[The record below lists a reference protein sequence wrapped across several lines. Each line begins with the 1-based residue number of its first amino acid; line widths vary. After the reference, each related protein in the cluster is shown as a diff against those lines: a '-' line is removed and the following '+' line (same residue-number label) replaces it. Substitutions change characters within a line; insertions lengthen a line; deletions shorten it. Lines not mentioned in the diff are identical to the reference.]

1 MQDKKRH
8 GVEVWRVDVIH
19 SDWNCTLDG
28 LPEPSPL
35 RLGLR
40 MIGGLKVEAGLRIF
54 SARRRG
60 VLEQPETVHGGMFVS
75 LEDESDNVQ
84 VMVWLENQGATAPA
98 IAAGAALGCQGHMA
112 ARGR

>member
-1 MQDKKRH
+1 MQDEKRH
-8 GVEVWRVDVIH
+8 GVEVWRVDEIH

-28 LPEPSPL
+28 LPEPSTL

-54 SARRRG
+54 SARRRA

-98 IAAGAALGCQGHMA
+98 IAAGAALG
-112 ARGR
+112 